1 MDLGCD
7 LRSRH
12 DVEERDPEA
21 WRTLTLALG
30 PKCDELEEPDILH
43 SIRPRAPTYY
53 ILFDPG
59 PRRSHPT
66 SDPNPESHLPRTPTL
81 ALALALTLDLALPC
95 SEPVPGHRLLH
106 SAP

>member
-66 SDPNPESHLPRTPTL
+66 SDPDPVTGPNPDPVPSPNCRHER
-81 ALALALTLDLALPC
+81 ALAP
-95 SEPVPGHRLLH
+95 
-106 SAP
+106 